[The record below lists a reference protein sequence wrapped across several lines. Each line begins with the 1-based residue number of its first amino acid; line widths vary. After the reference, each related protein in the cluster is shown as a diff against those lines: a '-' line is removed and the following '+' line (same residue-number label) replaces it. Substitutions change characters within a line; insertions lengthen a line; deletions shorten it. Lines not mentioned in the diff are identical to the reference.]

1 MSTIGRTPV
10 GLHVSPKSIRAIV
23 DGSTEDD
30 METAH
35 THISPS
41 GAFSPSS
48 NDVRYLFP
56 RTSSLSPKKGGRS
69 RHRLRNTEVHLHRP
83 LREVALNSLDAQQA
97 KSPWARVKAD
107 KNKPGSQ
114 TSQPKQADTQS
125 ISISE
130 DQHCCRGRLTTRGQM
145 QEVEGEV
152 ARLKGEVV
160 ALKAVLRRYGIPLP
174 ISMR

>member
-1 MSTIGRTPV
+1 MSTIGQTPA
-10 GLHVSPKSIRAIV
+10 GLHVSPKSIRAFV

-35 THISPS
+35 IHISPS

-48 NDVRYLFP
+48 NDVRDLFP
-56 RTSSLSPKKGGRS
+56 RTSSLSPKKGARS
-69 RHRLRNTEVHLHRP
+69 RNRLRNTEVHLHRP
-83 LREVALNSLDAQQA
+83 LREVALNSLHAQQA

-107 KNKPGSQ
+107 KNKPGGQ
-114 TSQPKQADTQS
+114 TSQLKQADTQN
-125 ISISE
+125 IGIFE
-130 DQHCCRGRLTTRGQM
+130 DQHCCRVCLTTREQM

-152 ARLKGEVV
+152 ARLKGEVI
-160 ALKAVLRRYGIPLP
+160 ALKAVLRRNGIPL